1 MKKSKKVQVWWAAE
15 LVHEKLRIQS
25 NCFDYSGQVIKS
37 RVIVCIDDDPWSAVW
52 ASWLFH
58 KMLGQGSAPVVLCVG
73 GQGLLSRHTD
83 NKELKAEL
91 EKMLGQKIGIFT
103 EARRLQY
110 VCLSLGVFPRNL
122 YVLDK
127 GTNTG
132 ANIGEIAEFLVEHP
146 EVSESITFALTPRLS
161 LRFERS
167 FKFQIQEAMRKACAK
182 IGKTVADDFRL
193 PEDRYFVGGQ
203 ALSNACSWANGKK
216 CCNGEMML
224 HELASILDRCDRY
237 AGKFQL
243 PLEQPVDEETR
254 KAAALLASRYRIKL
268 GKMGIREIMQYL
280 RLFVSLKKHQREMVE
295 ELKQII
301 RMKRREFEKE
311 FGICFIR

>member
-1 MKKSKKVQVWWAAE
+1 M
-15 LVHEKLRIQS
+15 
-25 NCFDYSGQVIKS
+25 
-37 RVIVCIDDDPWSAVW
+37 
-52 ASWLFH
+52 
-58 KMLGQGSAPVVLCVG
+58 
-73 GQGLLSRHTD
+73 
-83 NKELKAEL
+83 
-91 EKMLGQKIGIFT
+91 
-103 EARRLQY
+103 
-110 VCLSLGVFPRNL
+110 
-122 YVLDK
+122 LDK

-146 EVSESITFALTPRLS
+146 EVSKSITFALTPRLS

-295 ELKQII
+295 ELKQSI
-301 RMKRREFEKE
+301 RMKRREFEKTSARN
-311 FGICFIR
+311 G